1 MHFCK
6 VCNNM
11 YYIRMKSKQMNSLI
25 YYCRQC
31 GNEDDSFKQNL
42 NNICVS
48 KTYLKTQGIDNYH
61 HLINEYTKL
70 DPTLP
75 IIDNISCPNE
85 VCPSN
90 NETSIDETKT
100 TNNKEKAK
108 NKIIYL
114 RVDDETMK
122 FLYICTN
129 CDKIWNTNNND

>member
-11 YYIRMKSKQMNSLI
+11 YYIRMKSKEMNSLI

-48 KTYLKTQGIDNYH
+48 KTHIKNSGTENYH

-75 IIDNISCPNE
+75 IIDNIKCPNE
-85 VCPSN
+85 NCSSN
-90 NETSIDETKT
+90 QSGTEETKSAV
-100 TNNKEKAK
+100 E

-114 RVDDETMK
+114 RVDDEKMK
-122 FLYICTN
+122 FIYICTN
-129 CDKIWNTNNND
+129 CDKVWNTTGQ

>member
-1 MHFCK
+1 
-6 VCNNM
+6 
-11 YYIRMKSKQMNSLI
+11 MNSLI
-25 YYCRQC
+25 YYCRKC

-48 KTYLKTQGIDNYH
+48 KTYLKNQGMGNYH

-75 IIDNISCPNE
+75 IIDNVKCPND

-90 NETSIDETKT
+90 DGGVIESKNPNKD
-100 TNNKEKAK
+100 NNVK

-114 RVDDETMK
+114 RVDDEKMK

-129 CDKIWNTNNND
+129 CDKIWDTNMND

>member
-11 YYIRMKSKQMNSLI
+11 YYIRMKSKQMDSLI
-25 YYCRQC
+25 YYCRNC

-48 KTYLKTQGIDNYH
+48 KTHIKNSGSDNYH
-61 HLINEYTKL
+61 HLINEYTKM

-75 IIDNISCPNE
+75 IIDNIKCPNAS
-85 VCPSN
+85 CDSN
-90 NETSIDETKT
+90 NSENPK
-100 TNNKEKAK
+100 K

-114 RVDDETMK
+114 RVDDEKMK
-122 FLYICTN
+122 YLYICAN
-129 CDKIWNTNNND
+129 CDKVWNTFN

>member
-25 YYCRQC
+25 YYCRNC
-31 GNEDDSFKQNL
+31 GHEDDSFKQNL

-48 KTYLKTQGIDNYH
+48 KTHIKNAGSENYH

-75 IIDNISCPNE
+75 VIDNIKCPNAT
-85 VCPSN
+85 CDSN
-90 NETSIDETKT
+90 NDDNPK
-100 TNNKEKAK
+100 K

-114 RVDDETMK
+114 RVDDQKMK
-122 FLYICTN
+122 YLYICAN
-129 CDKIWNTNNND
+129 CDKVWNTFNSD

>member
-48 KTYLKTQGIDNYH
+48 KTHIKVGDNENYH

-75 IIDNISCPNE
+75 IVDNIKCPNAN
-85 VCPSN
+85 CSSN
-90 NETSIDETKT
+90 ENGAVETKSSDNST
-100 TNNKEKAK
+100 EKTVK

-114 RVDDETMK
+114 RVDDEKMK

-129 CDKIWNTNNND
+129 CDKVWNTNE